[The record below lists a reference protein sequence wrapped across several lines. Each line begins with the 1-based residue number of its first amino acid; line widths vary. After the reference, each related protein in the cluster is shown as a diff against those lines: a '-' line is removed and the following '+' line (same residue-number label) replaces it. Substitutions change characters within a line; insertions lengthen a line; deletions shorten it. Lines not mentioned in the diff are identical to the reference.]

1 VRRGHLQTR
10 GIGGG
15 FAAEWRRVPAIRGA
29 FIPLVVTPLV
39 YRAFY
44 PQPCLNQIMRKIPI
58 AIVDNDLSE
67 LSRRIVQTLDAS
79 GAVKVVV
86 RADTLPQAR
95 VSLDRPA
102 LARAQI
108 AAIKPFLRG
117 AHRAQGHVR
126 SRLTSSAKESSVPG
140 WTQTA
145 TKLGPTPQLRG
156 HFGPARF
163 AFLLAA
169 PRLS

>member
-1 VRRGHLQTR
+1 
-10 GIGGG
+10 
-15 FAAEWRRVPAIRGA
+15 VPAIRGA

-44 PQPCLNQIMRKIPI
+44 PQPYLNQIMRKIPI

-95 VSLDRPA
+95 VSLDLPA
-102 LARAQI
+102 LARAELRQSNLSY
-108 AAIKPFLRG
+108 AA
-117 AHRAQGHVR
+117 
-126 SRLTSSAKESSVPG
+126 LTG
-140 WTQTA
+140 CTA
-145 TKLGPTPQLRG
+145 TYAHASLPPRRRALRRAG
-156 HFGPARF
+156 HKR
-163 AFLLAA
+163 
-169 PRLS
+169 